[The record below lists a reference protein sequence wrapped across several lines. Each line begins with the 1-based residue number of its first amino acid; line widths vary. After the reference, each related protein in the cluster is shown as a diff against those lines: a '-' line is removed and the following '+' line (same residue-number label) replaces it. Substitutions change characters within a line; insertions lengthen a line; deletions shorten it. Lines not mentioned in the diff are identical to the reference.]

1 MKTKTNKNNKVPNYP
16 IHADMDFE
24 HFEKA
29 DEELMN
35 GISTITLFSLFFG
48 LVSGIIIG
56 IIMVK
61 FNLFGL

>member
-1 MKTKTNKNNKVPNYP
+1 MKTKTNKNNNEVKVPNYP

-35 GISTITLFSLFFG
+35 GISTITLFSLFF
-48 LVSGIIIG
+48 
-56 IIMVK
+56 
-61 FNLFGL
+61 FGQRTI